1 MSLIVGSSPL
11 QQSSLLLNFEDI
23 ITALD
28 VDGWCVVP
36 DFLDDSHW
44 RALADEA
51 RLKHADGD
59 FRQAGVGRKSTFQ
72 IRPEIRNDKVL
83 WLNPDEPTPLQ
94 GQYLDRLEILRQ
106 RINQGLLLGL
116 FGFEAHFALYPEGS
130 FYRRHLDQFASA
142 RHRTVTCIL
151 YLNDNWQ
158 PEDGG
163 ALRIYI
169 PQIDGSEKSVDIQP
183 QGGSAVFF
191 LSSDFEHEVLP
202 SFRER
207 FSLTGWFYRRL

>member
-1 MSLIVGSSPL
+1 MDLIEGSPPL
-11 QQSSLLLNFEDI
+11 QSISTPYNFEDI

-28 VDGWCVVP
+28 VDGWCVIP
-36 DFLDDSHW
+36 DFLDDNQW
-44 RALADEA
+44 RELADEA
-51 RLKHADGD
+51 RLKHAEGD

-83 WLNPDEPTPLQ
+83 WLDPDAPTQLQ
-94 GQYLDRLEILRQ
+94 ASYLERLEILRQ
-106 RINQGLLLGL
+106 RINQGLMLGL
-116 FGFEAHFALYPEGS
+116 FGFEAHFALYPKGS

-151 YLNDNWQ
+151 YLNNQWKA
-158 PEDGG
+158 EDGG
-163 ALRIYI
+163 ALRIYL
-169 PQIDGSEKSVDIQP
+169 PQTDGSEKSVDIQP